1 MYIALYEAVCKMQE
15 KINELVDRVNSFDP
29 TGSTDYVKTVNGMK
43 GTVKLTG
50 DNIPYNQIKTVNKQI
65 GDNTNEIQ
73 TVKQNIADL
82 DLSHVL
88 AGSSAQIQLMQQNT
102 FNSITDSQ
110 WAAFYDSGFRVVGI
124 VDAGYTEIQA
134 LYLQSTNPPH
144 KPIPIKKEIVGSG
157 VSSVNGKS
165 GTVVLT
171 GDDIAVSG
179 TIITNIAT
187 KINTFDQEIIAI
199 GERVD
204 ETYSPSNPPPYPVT
218 SVNGQ
223 TGAVTIPT
231 GGGGAITTKNLTLT
245 YNIDYGGFTFPS
257 DSGVTQ
263 DNFLNLIVTWF
274 SGSGF
279 PANYLYSFIIHDGI
293 PHIHIFGVYI
303 NNGISEWGETGKTF
317 GTIVQV
323 K

>member
-29 TGSTDYVKTVNGMK
+29 TGSTDYVKTVNGLK

-50 DNIPYNQIKTVNKQI
+50 DNIPYNQLKTVNKQI
-65 GDNTNEIQ
+65 TDNKNEIQ

-110 WAAFYDSGFRVVGI
+110 WAAFYDSGFRVVGV
-124 VDAGYTEIQA
+124 VDSGYTEIQA

-144 KPIPIKKEIVGSG
+144 KPIPIKKEAGGSG

-187 KINTFDQEIIAI
+187 KLNTFDQEIMAI

-223 TGAVTIPT
+223 TGAVVIS
-231 GGGGAITTKNLTLT
+231 GGGSAITTKTLTLS
-245 YNIDYGGFTFPS
+245 YDDSYGGFTFPS

-263 DNFLNLIVTWF
+263 DNFLNLIVTGF

-293 PHIHIFGVYI
+293 PHIHIYGVDV
-303 NNGISEWGETGKTF
+303 NGNTSEWGETGRTF
-317 GTIVQV
+317 TGIVQV

>member
-29 TGSTDYVKTVNGMK
+29 TGSTDYVKTVNGLK

-50 DNIPYNQIKTVNKQI
+50 DNIPYNQLKTVNRQI
-65 GDNTNEIQ
+65 TDNTNEIQ

-110 WAAFYDSGFRVVGI
+110 WASFYDSGFRVVGI

-171 GDDIAVSG
+171 GDDINVSG
-179 TIITNIAT
+179 ASAVKISTKLNDIDGEITNVTAT
-187 KINTFDQEIIAI
+187 VEEA
-199 GERVD
+199 
-204 ETYSPSNPPPYPVT
+204 YSPTNTPPYPVT

-231 GGGGAITTKNLTLT
+231 GGGGAITTKTLTLT
-245 YNIDYGGFTFPS
+245 YDDSYGGFAFPS

-263 DNFLNLIVTWF
+263 DNILNVIVTAF
-274 SGSGF
+274 SGSGY
-279 PANYLYSFIIHDGI
+279 PANYICSIIIHDGV
-293 PHIHIFGVYI
+293 PQAHIY
-303 NNGISEWGETGKTF
+303 GIYADKTTQAWGASGNTLTA
-317 GTIVQV
+317 IVQI

>member
-29 TGSTDYVKTVNGMK
+29 TASTDYVKTVNGLK

-50 DNIPYNQIKTVNKQI
+50 DNIPYNQLKSINRQI
-65 GDNTNEIQ
+65 TDNVNEIQ

-110 WAAFYDSGFRVVGI
+110 WSAFYDSGFRVVGV
-124 VDAGYTEIQA
+124 VDSGYTEIQA
-134 LYLQSTNPPH
+134 LYLQNTNPPH

-179 TIITNIAT
+179 ASDVTIGAKLANIDGEITNVTAT
-187 KINTFDQEIIAI
+187 VEEA
-199 GERVD
+199 
-204 ETYSPSNPPPYPVT
+204 YSPSNTPPYPVT
-218 SVNGQ
+218 SVNGE
-223 TGAVTIPT
+223 TGAVVIPA
-231 GGGGAITTKNLTLT
+231 GGGAITTKTLTLT
-245 YNIDYGGFTFPS
+245 YDVDYGGFTFPP
-257 DSGVTQ
+257 DSGVNQ
-263 DNFLNLIVTWF
+263 NNFLNLIVTMLP
-274 SGSGF
+274 SGA
-279 PANYLYSFIIHDGI
+279 PANYVYSFIMNHGN
-293 PHIHIFGVYI
+293 PRVYI
-303 NNGISEWGETGKTF
+303 YAIYADAMPTEWGASGDTITA
-317 GTIVQV
+317 IVQV

>member
-50 DNIPYNQIKTVNKQI
+50 DNIPYNQLKTVNKQI

-110 WAAFYDSGFRVVGI
+110 WTAFYDSGFRVVGI
-124 VDAGYTEIQA
+124 VDSGYTEIQA

-165 GTVVLT
+165 GSVVLT
-171 GDDIAVSG
+171 GDDIAVSD
-179 TIITNIAT
+179 TDIT
-187 KINTFDQEIIAI
+187 KIGKKLNTLDQEIMVI

-204 ETYSPSNPPPYPVT
+204 ESYSATNTPPYPVT

-223 TGAVTIPT
+223 TGAVVIPT
-231 GGGGAITTKNLTLT
+231 GGGSAITTKTLALT
-245 YNIDYGGFTFPS
+245 YDDSYGGFTFPS
-257 DSGVTQ
+257 DSSVTQ
-263 DNFLNLIVTWF
+263 NNFLNLIVTGF

-279 PANYLYSFIIHDGI
+279 PANYLYSFVIHDGI
-293 PHIHIFGVYI
+293 PHIHIYGIDI
-303 NNGISEWGETGKTF
+303 NGNTTEWGETGRTI
-317 GTIVQV
+317 TAIVQV

>member
-15 KINELVDRVNSFDP
+15 KINELVDRVNSLDP

-50 DNIPYNQIKTVNKQI
+50 DNIPYNQLKTVNKQI
-65 GDNTNEIQ
+65 DDNTNEIQ

-102 FNSITDSQ
+102 FNSITVSQ

-144 KPIPIKKEIVGSG
+144 TPIPIKNGNVGSG

-165 GTVVLT
+165 GIVVLT
-171 GDDIAVSG
+171 GDDIAVSD
-179 TIITNIAT
+179 TVIT
-187 KINTFDQEIIAI
+187 KIGTKLNTFDQEIKAI

-204 ETYSPSNPPPYPVT
+204 KTYSPSNPPPYPVT

-223 TGAVTIPT
+223 TGAVVIS
-231 GGGGAITTKNLTLT
+231 GGGSAITTKTLTLT
-245 YNIDYGGFTFPS
+245 YDDSYGGFTFPT

-263 DNFLNLIVTWF
+263 DNFLNLIVTGF

-279 PANYLYSFIIHDGI
+279 PANYLYSFVIHDGI
-293 PHIHIFGVYI
+293 PHIHIYGI
-303 NNGISEWGETGKTF
+303 NITGKTTEWGETGRTI
-317 GTIVQV
+317 TAIVQV

>member
-1 MYIALYEAVCKMQE
+1 MQD
-15 KINELVDRVNSFDP
+15 KINELVDRVNSFNP

-50 DNIPYNQIKTVNKQI
+50 DNIPYNQLKTVSKQI
-65 GDNTNEIQ
+65 GENTNEIQ

-102 FNSITDSQ
+102 FNSIKDSQ
-110 WAAFYDSGFRVVGI
+110 WTAFYDSGFRVVGI

-134 LYLQSTNPPH
+134 LYLQNTNPPH

-165 GTVVLT
+165 GSVVLT
-171 GDDIAVSG
+171 GDDIAVSAASDIKIG
-179 TIITNIAT
+179 AKLDDIDGEIMNVTAT
-187 KINTFDQEIIAI
+187 AKEA
-199 GERVD
+199 
-204 ETYSPSNPPPYPVT
+204 YSPTNTPPYPVT

-223 TGAVTIPT
+223 TGSVVIQT
-231 GGGGAITTKNLTLT
+231 GGGGAITTKTLTLT
-245 YNIDYGGFTFPS
+245 YAVDYGGFTFPS
-257 DSGVTQ
+257 DSGVTKE
-263 DNFLNLIVTWF
+263 NFLNLIVTGF
-274 SGSGF
+274 VGSGF
-279 PANYLYSFIIHDGI
+279 PANYLYSFIIHDEI
-293 PHIHIFGVYI
+293 PHIHIYGVYI
-303 NNGISEWGETGKTF
+303 NGNTTEWGASGNTF
-317 GTIVQV
+317 TAIVQV

>member
-29 TGSTDYVKTVNGMK
+29 TGSTDYVKSVNGLN
-43 GTVKLTG
+43 GNVKLTG
-50 DNIPYNQIKTVNKQI
+50 DNIPYNQLITVSKQI
-65 GDNTNEIQ
+65 TNNTNEIQ
-73 TVKQNIADL
+73 TVKQNISEL

-110 WAAFYDSGFRVVGI
+110 WSAFYDSGFRMVGI
-124 VDAGYTEIQA
+124 VDNGYTEIQA

-144 KPIPIKKEIVGSG
+144 KPIPIKKEVVGSG

-165 GTVVLT
+165 GSVVLT

-179 TIITNIAT
+179 TSAVTIGAKLTDIDGNIANVT
-187 KINTFDQEIIAI
+187 KTAEKA
-199 GERVD
+199 
-204 ETYSPSNPPPYPVT
+204 YSPTNTPPYPVT

-223 TGAVTIPT
+223 TGAVVIPMS
-231 GGGGAITTKNLTLT
+231 GGSITTKNLTLT
-245 YNIDYGGFTFPS
+245 YDDGYGGFTFPP
-257 DSGVTQ
+257 DSGVTT
-263 DNFLNLIVTWF
+263 DNLLNVIVTSI
-274 SGSGF
+274 SGSGY
-279 PANYLYSFIIHDGI
+279 PSNYNSSIIIHDGT
-293 PHIHIFGVYI
+293 PNVHIYGVYADKTTQ
-303 NNGISEWGETGKTF
+303 EWGASGNTVTA
-317 GTIVQV
+317 IVQV

>member
-29 TGSTDYVKTVNGMK
+29 TVSTDYVKTVNGMK
-43 GTVKLTG
+43 GAVKLTG
-50 DNIPYNQIKTVNKQI
+50 DNIPYNQLKTVNKQI
-65 GDNTNEIQ
+65 TDNTNEIQ
-73 TVKQNIADL
+73 TVKQNIAGL
-82 DLSHVL
+82 DLPHVL
-88 AGSSAQIQLMQQNT
+88 DGSSAQIQLMQQNT

-110 WAAFYDSGFRVVGI
+110 WTAFYDSGFRVVGI
-124 VDAGYTEIQA
+124 VDAGYTEIQT

-179 TIITNIAT
+179 ASDVTIGAKLANIDGEITNVTAT
-187 KINTFDQEIIAI
+187 VEEA
-199 GERVD
+199 
-204 ETYSPSNPPPYPVT
+204 YSPSNTPPYPVT

-223 TGAVTIPT
+223 TGAVVIS
-231 GGGGAITTKNLTLT
+231 GGGSTITTKTLTLT
-245 YNIDYGGFTFPS
+245 YDDSYGGFTFPP

-263 DNFLNLIVTWF
+263 NNFLNLIVTMF
-274 SGSGF
+274 PSGG
-279 PANYLYSFIIHDGI
+279 PANYVYSFIMNHGNPRVHIYGI
-293 PHIHIFGVYI
+293 YVDSMP
-303 NNGISEWGETGKTF
+303 SEWGASGNTITA
-317 GTIVQV
+317 IVQV

>member
-50 DNIPYNQIKTVNKQI
+50 DNIPYNQLKTVNKQI

-124 VDAGYTEIQA
+124 VDSGYTEIQT

-165 GTVVLT
+165 GSVVLT

-179 TIITNIAT
+179 ASDVTIGAKLANIDGEIANVTAT
-187 KINTFDQEIIAI
+187 
-199 GERVD
+199 VD
-204 ETYSPSNPPPYPVT
+204 EAYSPSKPPPYPVT

-231 GGGGAITTKNLTLT
+231 GGGVITTKTLTLT
-245 YNIDYGGFTFPS
+245 YDDSYGGFTFPS
-257 DSGVTQ
+257 DSSVTQ
-263 DNFLNLIVTWF
+263 NNFLNLIVTAF

-293 PHIHIFGVYI
+293 PYIHIYGI
-303 NNGISEWGETGKTF
+303 DLNGKTTTWGETGRTI
-317 GTIVQV
+317 TAIVQV

>member
-50 DNIPYNQIKTVNKQI
+50 DNIPYNQLKTVSKQI
-65 GDNTNEIQ
+65 DDNINEIQ

-88 AGSSAQIQLMQQNT
+88 AGSSAQIQLMRQNT
-102 FNSITDSQ
+102 FISITDSQ
-110 WAAFYDSGFRVVGI
+110 WTAFYDSGFRLVGVV
-124 VDAGYTEIQA
+124 DSGYTEIQA
-134 LYLQSTNPPH
+134 LYLQNTNPPNN
-144 KPIPIKKEIVGSG
+144 PIPIKKEIVGSG

-165 GTVVLT
+165 GAVILT
-171 GDDIAVSG
+171 GSDIKANDASDS
-179 TIITNIAT
+179 TIAATFITLDGKITNVAT
-187 KINTFDQEIIAI
+187 TAEKA
-199 GERVD
+199 
-204 ETYSPSNPPPYPVT
+204 YSPTNTPPYPVT

-223 TGAVTIPT
+223 TGAVVIPT
-231 GGGGAITTKNLTLT
+231 GAGSITTKTLTLS
-245 YNIDYGGFTFPS
+245 YDDSYGGFTFPT

-263 DNFLNLIVTWF
+263 DNFLNLIVTGF

-279 PANYLYSFIIHDGI
+279 PANYLYSFVIHDGI
-293 PHIHIFGVYI
+293 PHIHIYGIYI
-303 NNGISEWGETGKTF
+303 NGNTTEWGETGRTI
-317 GTIVQV
+317 TAIVQV

>member
-1 MYIALYEAVCKMQE
+1 MYIALYESVCKMQD

-29 TGSTDYVKTVNGMK
+29 TGSTDYVKTVNGLK

-50 DNIPYNQIKTVNKQI
+50 DNIPYNQLKTINRQI
-65 GDNTNEIQ
+65 TDNVDEIQ

-110 WAAFYDSGFRVVGI
+110 WTAFYDSGFRVVGI
-124 VDAGYTEIQA
+124 VDAGYTEIQT

-144 KPIPIKKEIVGSG
+144 KPIPIKNGNVGSG

-179 TIITNIAT
+179 ASAVTIDAKLADIDGKITNVTVTAE
-187 KINTFDQEIIAI
+187 QA
-199 GERVD
+199 
-204 ETYSPSNPPPYPVT
+204 YSPTNTPPYPVT

-231 GGGGAITTKNLTLT
+231 GGGGAITTKTLTLT
-245 YNIDYGGFTFPS
+245 YDDSYGGFTFPS

-263 DNFLNLIVTWF
+263 VNFLNLIVTAF
-274 SGSGF
+274 PSGA
-279 PANYLYSFIIHDGI
+279 PANYIYSIIMHDGN
-293 PHIHIFGVYI
+293 PHVHIYGVYADKTTQ
-303 NNGISEWGETGKTF
+303 EWGASGNTITA
-317 GTIVQV
+317 IVQV

>member
-1 MYIALYEAVCKMQE
+1 MYIALYEAVCKMQD

-65 GDNTNEIQ
+65 GDNINEIQ

-124 VDAGYTEIQA
+124 VDSGYTEIQS

-165 GTVVLT
+165 GSVVLT

-179 TIITNIAT
+179 AIITNIAT
-187 KINTFDQEIIAI
+187 KLNTFDQEIMAI
-199 GERVD
+199 RKRVD
-204 ETYSPSNPPPYPVT
+204 NTYSPSNPPPYPVT

-223 TGAVTIPT
+223 TGEVVIPT
-231 GGGGAITTKNLTLT
+231 GGGAIITKTLTLT
-245 YNIDYGGFTFPS
+245 YDDSYGGFTFPS

-263 DNFLNLIVTWF
+263 NNFLNLIVTGF

-293 PHIHIFGVYI
+293 PHIHIYGI
-303 NNGISEWGETGKTF
+303 DLNGKTTEWGETGRTI
-317 GTIVQV
+317 TAIVQV

>member
-29 TGSTDYVKTVNGMK
+29 TGSTDYVKTVNGLK

-50 DNIPYNQIKTVNKQI
+50 DNIPYNQLKTVNKQI
-65 GDNTNEIQ
+65 TDNVNEIQ

-124 VDAGYTEIQA
+124 VDSGYTEIQA

-171 GDDIAVSG
+171 GDDINVSG
-179 TIITNIAT
+179 ASAVKISTKLNDIDGEITNVTAT
-187 KINTFDQEIIAI
+187 VEEA
-199 GERVD
+199 
-204 ETYSPSNPPPYPVT
+204 YSPTNTPPYPVT

-223 TGAVTIPT
+223 TGAVVIPT
-231 GGGGAITTKNLTLT
+231 GGGETFTVTEVSGTVSNLGRFDTTATK
-245 YNIDYGGFTFPS
+245 
-257 DSGVTQ
+257 
-263 DNFLNLIVTWF
+263 DNFINIIPISIANLVVPGWTAQIV
-274 SGSGF
+274 
-279 PANYLYSFIIHDGI
+279 DGI
-293 PHIHIFGVYI
+293 VRLTFYNLG
-303 NNGISEWGETGKTF
+303 GITPGEVLAEGSNVSFWLITHS
-317 GTIVQV
+317 
-323 K
+323 

>member
-15 KINELVDRVNSFDP
+15 KINELVDRLNSFDP
-29 TGSTDYVKTVNGMK
+29 TASTDYVKTVNGLK

-50 DNIPYNQIKTVNKQI
+50 DNIPYNQLKSINRQI
-65 GDNTNEIQ
+65 TDNVNEIQ

-110 WAAFYDSGFRVVGI
+110 WSAFYDSGFRVVGI
-124 VDAGYTEIQA
+124 VDSGYTEIQA
-134 LYLQSTNPPH
+134 LYLQNTNPPH
-144 KPIPIKKEIVGSG
+144 KPIPIKNGNVGSG

-171 GDDIAVSG
+171 GDDIAVSN
-179 TIITNIAT
+179 TINTNIAT
-187 KINTFDQEIIAI
+187 KINTFDQQINTI
-199 GERVD
+199 GERVNK
-204 ETYSPSNPPPYPVT
+204 TYSASNPPPYPVT
-218 SVNGQ
+218 SVNGE
-223 TGAVTIPT
+223 TGAVVIPT
-231 GGGGAITTKNLTLT
+231 GGGAITTKTLTLT
-245 YNIDYGGFTFPS
+245 YDDSYGGFTFPP

-263 DNFLNLIVTWF
+263 NNFLNLIVTMF
-274 SGSGF
+274 PSGG
-279 PANYLYSFIIHDGI
+279 PANYIYSIIMHDGN
-293 PHIHIFGVYI
+293 PHAHIY
-303 NNGISEWGETGKTF
+303 GIYVDSMPSEWGASGNTITA
-317 GTIVQV
+317 IVQV

>member
-29 TGSTDYVKTVNGMK
+29 TGSTDYVKTVNGLK

-50 DNIPYNQIKTVNKQI
+50 DNIPYNQLKTVNKQI
-65 GDNTNEIQ
+65 TDNTNEIQ
-73 TVKQNIADL
+73 TVKQNIAGL

-88 AGSSAQIQLMQQNT
+88 NGSSAQVQLMQQNT

-110 WAAFYDSGFRVVGI
+110 WTAFYDSGFRVVGI
-124 VDAGYTEIQA
+124 VDAGYTEIQT

-179 TIITNIAT
+179 ASDVTIGAKLANIDGEITNVTAT
-187 KINTFDQEIIAI
+187 VEEA
-199 GERVD
+199 
-204 ETYSPSNPPPYPVT
+204 YSPSNTPPYPVT

-223 TGAVTIPT
+223 TGAVVIS
-231 GGGGAITTKNLTLT
+231 GGGSTITTKTLTLT
-245 YNIDYGGFTFPS
+245 YDDSYGGFTFPP

-263 DNFLNLIVTWF
+263 NNFLNLIVTMF
-274 SGSGF
+274 PSGG
-279 PANYLYSFIIHDGI
+279 PANYIYSIIMHDGN
-293 PHIHIFGVYI
+293 PHAHIY
-303 NNGISEWGETGKTF
+303 GIYADSMPSEWGASGNTITA
-317 GTIVQV
+317 IVQV

>member
-29 TGSTDYVKTVNGMK
+29 TGSTDYVKSVNALK

-50 DNIPYNQIKTVNKQI
+50 DNIPYNQLKTINRQI
-65 GDNTNEIQ
+65 TDNANEIQ

-110 WAAFYDSGFRVVGI
+110 WTAFYDSGFRVVGI
-124 VDAGYTEIQA
+124 VDAGYTEIQT

-144 KPIPIKKEIVGSG
+144 KPIPIKNGNVGSG

-165 GTVVLT
+165 GSVVLT
-171 GDDIAVSG
+171 GDDIAVSD
-179 TIITNIAT
+179 TINTNIAT
-187 KINTFDQEIIAI
+187 KLNTFDQQINTI

-204 ETYSPSNPPPYPVT
+204 ETYSASNPPPYPVT
-218 SVNGQ
+218 SVNGK
-223 TGAVTIPT
+223 TGAVVIPT
-231 GGGGAITTKNLTLT
+231 GGGTITTKTLTLT
-245 YNIDYGGFTFPS
+245 YNDDYGGFTFPS
-257 DSGVTQ
+257 DSGVNQ
-263 DNFLNLIVTWF
+263 NNFLNLIVTMF
-274 SGSGF
+274 PSGG
-279 PANYLYSFIIHDGI
+279 PANYIYSIIMHDGN
-293 PHIHIFGVYI
+293 PHAHIY
-303 NNGISEWGETGKTF
+303 GIYADSMPSEWGASGNTITA
-317 GTIVQV
+317 IVQV

>member
-1 MYIALYEAVCKMQE
+1 MYIALYEAVCKMQD

-29 TGSTDYVKTVNGMK
+29 TESTDYVKTVNGMK

-50 DNIPYNQIKTVNKQI
+50 DNIPYNQLKTVNKQI
-65 GDNTNEIQ
+65 GDNINEIQ
-73 TVKQNIADL
+73 NVKQNIADL

-110 WAAFYDSGFRVVGI
+110 WTAFYDSGFRVVGI
-124 VDAGYTEIQA
+124 VDSGYTEIQS

-144 KPIPIKKEIVGSG
+144 KPIPIKKEIVESG

-165 GTVVLT
+165 GSVVLT

-187 KINTFDQEIIAI
+187 KLNTFDQEIMAI

-204 ETYSPSNPPPYPVT
+204 EKYSPSNPPPYPVT

-231 GGGGAITTKNLTLT
+231 GGGTITTKTLTLT
-245 YNIDYGGFTFPS
+245 YDDSYGGFTFPS

-263 DNFLNLIVTWF
+263 NNFLNLIVTGF

-279 PANYLYSFIIHDGI
+279 PAKYLYSFIIHDGI
-293 PHIHIFGVYI
+293 PHIHIYGI
-303 NNGISEWGETGKTF
+303 DLNGKTTEWGETGRTI
-317 GTIVQV
+317 TAIVQV

>member
-1 MYIALYEAVCKMQE
+1 MYIALYEAVCKIQE
-15 KINELVDRVNSFDP
+15 KINELIDRVNSFDP
-29 TGSTDYVKTVNGMK
+29 AGSTGYVKAVNGLT
-43 GTVKLTG
+43 GDVKLTG
-50 DNIPYNQIKTVNKQI
+50 DNIPYNQLKTVNKQI
-65 GDNTNEIQ
+65 GENTNEIQ

-110 WAAFYDSGFRVVGI
+110 WLAFYNSGFRVVGV

-134 LYLQSTNPPH
+134 LYLQSTNPPN
-144 KPIPIKKEIVGSG
+144 KPIPIKKEVVESG

-171 GDDIAVSG
+171 GDDINVNGSSNKKISAKLND
-179 TIITNIAT
+179 IDREITNVTAT
-187 KINTFDQEIIAI
+187 AEKA
-199 GERVD
+199 
-204 ETYSPSNPPPYPVT
+204 YSPTNAPPYPVT
-218 SVNGQ
+218 SVNGK

-231 GGGGAITTKNLTLT
+231 GGAITTKTLTLT
-245 YNIDYGGFTFPS
+245 YDDSYGGFTFPS

-263 DNFLNLIVTWF
+263 DNFLNLIVTAF
-274 SGSGF
+274 SGSGY
-279 PANYLYSFIIHDGI
+279 PSNYLYSFIIHDGI
-293 PHIHIFGVYI
+293 PHIHIYGI
-303 NNGISEWGETGKTF
+303 DLNGKTTEWGETGRTI
-317 GTIVQV
+317 TAIVQV

>member
-1 MYIALYEAVCKMQE
+1 MHIALYDAICKMQD

-50 DNIPYNQIKTVNKQI
+50 DNIPYNQLKTVSKQI

-82 DLSHVL
+82 NLSQVL
-88 AGSSAQIQLMQQNT
+88 VGSSAQIQLMQQNT

-124 VDAGYTEIQA
+124 VDSGYTEIQA
-134 LYLQSTNPPH
+134 LYLQNTNPPH
-144 KPIPIKKEIVGSG
+144 KPLPIKKEIVGSD
-157 VSSVNGKS
+157 VSSVNGRS
-165 GTVVLT
+165 GSVVLT
-171 GDDIAVSG
+171 GDDIAVSN
-179 TIITNIAT
+179 TIITTIGT
-187 KINTFDQEIIAI
+187 KLNTLDQEIMAI
-199 GERVD
+199 EERVD
-204 ETYSPSNPPPYPVT
+204 ETYRPSSPPPYPVT

-223 TGAVTIPT
+223 TGAVVIPT
-231 GGGGAITTKNLTLT
+231 GGGAITAKTLTLT
-245 YNIDYGGFTFPS
+245 YDDSYGGFTFPS
-257 DSGVTQ
+257 DSNVTQ
-263 DNFLNLIVTWF
+263 NNFLNLIVTGF

-279 PANYLYSFIIHDGI
+279 PTNYLYSFVIHDGI
-293 PHIHIFGVYI
+293 PHIHIYGIYI
-303 NNGISEWGETGKTF
+303 NGNTTEWGETGRTI
-317 GTIVQV
+317 TAIVQV

>member
-43 GTVKLTG
+43 GRVKLTG
-50 DNIPYNQIKTVNKQI
+50 DNIPYNQLKTVNNQI
-65 GDNTNEIQ
+65 TDNTNEIQ
-73 TVKQNIADL
+73 TVKQNIAGL

-88 AGSSAQIQLMQQNT
+88 DGSSAQIQLMQQNT

-110 WAAFYDSGFRVVGI
+110 WTAFYNSGFRVVGI
-124 VDAGYTEIQA
+124 VDAAYTEIQA
-134 LYLQSTNPPH
+134 LYLQNTNPPH
-144 KPIPIKKEIVGSG
+144 KPIPIKKEAGGSG

-179 TIITNIAT
+179 TINTNIAT
-187 KINTFDQEIIAI
+187 KLNTFDQQINTI
-199 GERVD
+199 GERVN
-204 ETYSPSNPPPYPVT
+204 ETYSASNPPPYPVT

-223 TGAVTIPT
+223 TGAVVIS
-231 GGGGAITTKNLTLT
+231 GGGSTITTKTLTLT
-245 YNIDYGGFTFPS
+245 YDDSYGGFTFPP

-263 DNFLNLIVTWF
+263 NNFLNLIVTMF
-274 SGSGF
+274 PSGG
-279 PANYLYSFIIHDGI
+279 PANYIYSIIMHDGN
-293 PHIHIFGVYI
+293 PHAHIY
-303 NNGISEWGETGKTF
+303 GIYVDSMPSEWGASGNTITA
-317 GTIVQV
+317 IVQV

>member
-1 MYIALYEAVCKMQE
+1 MHIALYEAICKMQD

-29 TGSTDYVKTVNGMK
+29 TGATDYVKTVNGMK

-50 DNIPYNQIKTVNKQI
+50 DNIPYNQLKTVSKQI

-82 DLSHVL
+82 NLSHVL

-124 VDAGYTEIQA
+124 VNSGYTEIQA
-134 LYLQSTNPPH
+134 LYLQNTNPPH
-144 KPIPIKKEIVGSG
+144 KPLPIKKEIVGSA
-157 VSSVNGKS
+157 VSSVNGITGS
-165 GTVVLT
+165 VVLT
-171 GDDIAVSG
+171 GDDIAVSD
-179 TIITNIAT
+179 TIITKIGT
-187 KINTFDQEIIAI
+187 KLNTLDQQIMTI
-199 GERVD
+199 GERID
-204 ETYSPSNPPPYPVT
+204 ETYTPSNPPPYPVT

-223 TGAVTIPT
+223 TGAVVIS
-231 GGGGAITTKNLTLT
+231 GGGSAITTKTLTLT
-245 YNIDYGGFTFPS
+245 FDDSYGGFTFPS

-263 DNFLNLIVTWF
+263 DNFLNLIVTGF

-279 PANYLYSFIIHDGI
+279 PAKYLYSCILHDEI
-293 PHIHIFGVYI
+293 PHIHIYGIYI
-303 NNGISEWGETGKTF
+303 NDDTTEWGETGRTI
-317 GTIVQV
+317 TAIVQV

>member
-1 MYIALYEAVCKMQE
+1 MYIALYEAVCKMRD

-29 TGSTDYVKTVNGMK
+29 TGSIDYVKTVNGMK

-50 DNIPYNQIKTVNKQI
+50 DNIPYNQLKTVNKQI
-65 GDNTNEIQ
+65 GDNINEIQ
-73 TVKQNIADL
+73 NVKQNIADL

-110 WAAFYDSGFRVVGI
+110 WTAFYDSGFRVVGI
-124 VDAGYTEIQA
+124 ADSGYTEIQS

-165 GTVVLT
+165 GSVVLT

-179 TIITNIAT
+179 ASDVTIGAKLANIDGEITNVTAT
-187 KINTFDQEIIAI
+187 VEK
-199 GERVD
+199 V
-204 ETYSPSNPPPYPVT
+204 YSPSNPPPYPVT

-231 GGGGAITTKNLTLT
+231 GGGAIITKTLTLT
-245 YNIDYGGFTFPS
+245 YDDSYGGFTFPT

-263 DNFLNLIVTWF
+263 NNFLNLIVTGF
-274 SGSGF
+274 IGSGY
-279 PANYLYSFIIHDGI
+279 PAKYLYSFIIHDGI
-293 PHIHIFGVYI
+293 PHIHIY
-303 NNGISEWGETGKTF
+303 GIYLDGETTEWGETGRTI
-317 GTIVQV
+317 TAIVQV

>member
-50 DNIPYNQIKTVNKQI
+50 DNIPYNQLKTVNKQI

-124 VDAGYTEIQA
+124 VDSGYTEIQS

-144 KPIPIKKEIVGSG
+144 KPIPIKKEIVESG
-157 VSSVNGKS
+157 VSSVNRKS
-165 GTVVLT
+165 GSVILT

-179 TIITNIAT
+179 ASDVTIGAKLANIDGEITNVTAT
-187 KINTFDQEIIAI
+187 VEKA
-199 GERVD
+199 
-204 ETYSPSNPPPYPVT
+204 YSPSKPPPYPVT

-231 GGGGAITTKNLTLT
+231 GDGAIITKTLTLT
-245 YNIDYGGFTFPS
+245 YDDSYGGLTFPS

-263 DNFLNLIVTWF
+263 NNFLNLIVTGF

-293 PHIHIFGVYI
+293 PHIHIYGI
-303 NNGISEWGETGKTF
+303 DLNGKTTEWGETGRTI
-317 GTIVQV
+317 TAIVQV

>member
-29 TGSTDYVKTVNGMK
+29 TASTDYVKTVNGLK

-50 DNIPYNQIKTVNKQI
+50 DNIPYNQLKSINRQI
-65 GDNTNEIQ
+65 TDNVNEIQ

-110 WAAFYDSGFRVVGI
+110 WSAFYDSGFRVVGI
-124 VDAGYTEIQA
+124 VDSGYAEIQA
-134 LYLQSTNPPH
+134 LYLQNTNPPH
-144 KPIPIKKEIVGSG
+144 KPIPIKKEAGGSG
-157 VSSVNGKS
+157 VSSVNEKS

-179 TIITNIAT
+179 TINTNIAT
-187 KINTFDQEIIAI
+187 KLNTFDQQINTI
-199 GERVD
+199 GERVN
-204 ETYSPSNPPPYPVT
+204 ETYSASNPPPYPVT
-218 SVNGQ
+218 SVNGE
-223 TGAVTIPT
+223 TGAVVIPT
-231 GGGGAITTKNLTLT
+231 GGGAITTKTLTLT
-245 YNIDYGGFTFPS
+245 YDVDYGGFTFPP
-257 DSGVTQ
+257 DSGVNQ
-263 DNFLNLIVTWF
+263 NNFLNLIVTMLP
-274 SGSGF
+274 SGG
-279 PANYLYSFIIHDGI
+279 PANYVYSIIMHDGN
-293 PHIHIFGVYI
+293 PHAHIY
-303 NNGISEWGETGKTF
+303 GIYVDSMPSEWGASGNTITA
-317 GTIVQV
+317 IVQV

>member
-65 GDNTNEIQ
+65 GENMSEIQ

-88 AGSSAQIQLMQQNT
+88 AGSSAQIQLMQQAT

-110 WAAFYDSGFRVVGI
+110 WTAFYDSGFRVVGV
-124 VDAGYTEIQA
+124 VDSGYTEIQA

-144 KPIPIKKEIVGSG
+144 KPIPIKKEGGGSG

-171 GDDIAVSG
+171 GDDIAVSD
-179 TIITNIAT
+179 TVIT
-187 KINTFDQEIIAI
+187 KIGTKLNTLDQEIMAI

-204 ETYSPSNPPPYPVT
+204 ETYSPTNPPPYPVT

-231 GGGGAITTKNLTLT
+231 GGSAITTKTLTLT
-245 YNIDYGGFTFPS
+245 YDDSYGGFTFPTN
-257 DSGVTQ
+257 SGVTQ
-263 DNFLNLIVTWF
+263 DNLLNLIVTAF

-279 PANYLYSFIIHDGI
+279 PANYICSIIIHDGI
-293 PHIHIFGVYI
+293 PQAHIYGVYADKTTQAWGA
-303 NNGISEWGETGKTF
+303 NGNTF
-317 GTIVQV
+317 TAIVQV

>member
-29 TGSTDYVKTVNGMK
+29 TASTDYVKTVNGMK

-50 DNIPYNQIKTVNKQI
+50 DNIPYNQLKTVNKQI
-65 GDNTNEIQ
+65 GDNTNEIL

-110 WAAFYDSGFRVVGI
+110 WTAFYESGFRVVGI
-124 VDAGYTEIQA
+124 VDSGYTEIQS

-144 KPIPIKKEIVGSG
+144 KPIPVKKEIVGSG

-165 GTVVLT
+165 GSVVLT

-179 TIITNIAT
+179 ASDVTIDAKLANIDGEITNVTTTVEKA
-187 KINTFDQEIIAI
+187 
-199 GERVD
+199 
-204 ETYSPSNPPPYPVT
+204 YSPSNPPPYPVT

-223 TGAVTIPT
+223 TGAVVIPT
-231 GGGGAITTKNLTLT
+231 GGGAITTKTLTLT
-245 YNIDYGGFTFPS
+245 FDDSYGGFTFQT

-293 PHIHIFGVYI
+293 PYIHIYGIYL
-303 NNGISEWGETGKTF
+303 NGTTVWGETGRTI
-317 GTIVQV
+317 TAIVQV

>member
-50 DNIPYNQIKTVNKQI
+50 DNIPYNQLKTVNKQI
-65 GDNTNEIQ
+65 TDNVNEIQ

-82 DLSHVL
+82 DLSHIL

-110 WAAFYDSGFRVVGI
+110 WTAFYDSGFRVVGV
-124 VDAGYTEIQA
+124 VDSGYTEIQA
-134 LYLQSTNPPH
+134 LYLQNTNPPH
-144 KPIPIKKEIVGSG
+144 KPIPIKKEAGGSG

-165 GTVVLT
+165 GSVVLT
-171 GDDIAVSG
+171 GDDINVSG
-179 TIITNIAT
+179 ASTEKISAKLADLDGEITNVTAT
-187 KINTFDQEIIAI
+187 AEEAYRPT
-199 GERVD
+199 
-204 ETYSPSNPPPYPVT
+204 NPPPYPVT

-223 TGAVTIPT
+223 TGAVTIQT
-231 GGGGAITTKNLTLT
+231 GAGAITTKTLTLT
-245 YNIDYGGFTFPS
+245 YDDSYGGFTFPS

-263 DNFLNLIVTWF
+263 NNFLNLIVTGF

-293 PHIHIFGVYI
+293 PHIHIYGVDV
-303 NNGISEWGETGKTF
+303 NGNTSEWGETGRTF
-317 GTIVQV
+317 TGIVQV